1 MATVLIQAMAAS
13 AGMEDHRCCTGFGR
27 VRVSKRRRSVGL
39 QGVMV
44 AICLGLMAL
53 AMPAVA
59 DEGRDASGGAGIRAE
74 ALGLALP
81 LTAELSRSLGALEA
95 MVEADLPFLV
105 DQRLA
110 RASELREALND
121 RPLEAAGQA
130 EKLVAAWR
138 QELAYG
144 REIDSWRGLLV
155 GDDGREVDYLRLGR
169 VGLYFLT
176 PDGREGGVWS
186 RDEARWRSLEGPAL
200 AELRKGVAIARER
213 RAPELLALPVSIRP
227 GAPWLASTGSLPAW
241 PEVAQVPESEALLAL
256 AVRQVGELRDALN
269 DSWLMLGSELAL
281 PERPEEGA
289 SGAAAAAELLRH
301 LEAWTLESGHW
312 RRFEAPVAGGDGQ
325 IASRDAARVGD
336 LLLLGGGDLL
346 RPSGDDSARRLAV
359 VEGLDRDQRARLTA
373 AWAGGEALLLDP
385 TRGELLDALAR
396 QPSLM
401 ERFHQGGVV
410 GYVVVTLGVLGLLVA
425 LLQFLYLAAV
435 RWRLRRQLRDLDRLR
450 DDNPLGRV
458 LERFRA
464 LRHGLPPE
472 ALEARLDE
480 ALLAELP
487 RLERGQGLVKL
498 LAAVAPLLGLLG
510 TVTGMIVTFQAI
522 TVYGTGDPQLM
533 AGGISQA
540 LVTTVL
546 GLVTAVPLLF
556 AHTALTSRSRG
567 LVGLLEGNA
576 SAALAEHLEA
586 QPSPAAVP
594 EPGPREARLAHA

>member
-1 MATVLIQAMAAS
+1 MA
-13 AGMEDHRCCTGFGR
+13 
-27 VRVSKRRRSVGL
+27 
-39 QGVMV
+39 

-53 AMPAVA
+53 AMPAA
-59 DEGRDASGGAGIRAE
+59 AEEERESGGLRPE

-81 LTAELSRSLGALEA
+81 LAGELARSIAVLESLIA
-95 MVEADLPFLV
+95 ADLPFLL
-105 DQRLA
+105 DQRRA
-110 RASELREALND
+110 RVDELRRALD
-121 RPLEAAGQA
+121 DSPLESAGQA
-130 EKLVAAWR
+130 ERLLGAWR

-155 GDDGREVDYLRLGR
+155 GDDRREVDYLRLGR

-186 RDEARWRSLEGPAL
+186 REESRWEALEGSAL
-200 AELRKGVAIARER
+200 AELRKGIAIARER

-227 GAPWLASTGSLPAW
+227 DAPWLEQEASLPAL
-241 PEVAQVPESEALLAL
+241 PEEIQTPESDALMAL
-256 AVRQVGELRDALN
+256 AVRQAGELRDALGG
-269 DSWLMLGSELAL
+269 SRLRLGSELSL
-281 PERPEEGA
+281 PERPEE
-289 SGAAAAAELLRH
+289 SGSGGAAAAELLRQ
-301 LEAWTLESGHW
+301 LEAWTRESGRW
-312 RRFEAPVAGGDGQ
+312 RRFEAPVAGSDGR
-325 IASRDAARVGD
+325 IANRDAARVGD
-336 LLLLGGGDLL
+336 LLLFGGDALL
-346 RPSGDDSARRLAV
+346 RPGDDDSARRLAV
-359 VEGLDRDQRARLTA
+359 VEGLDSAQRARLA
-373 AWAGGEALLLDP
+373 HAWAGGDALLLDP
-385 TRGELLDALAR
+385 TGGQLLEALAR
-396 QPSLM
+396 QPSLE

-410 GYVVVTLGVLGLLVA
+410 GYVVVALGALGLLAA
-425 LLQFLYLAAV
+425 LLQLCYLAVV
-435 RWRLRRQLRDLDRLR
+435 RWRLRRQLRNLTRLR

-458 LERFRA
+458 LGRLGSLHR
-464 LRHGLPPE
+464 GLPPE

-522 TVYGTGDPQLM
+522 TVHGTGDPQLM

-546 GLVTAVPLLF
+546 GLITAVPLLF

-567 LVGLLEGNA
+567 LVGLLEGHA

-586 QPSPAAVP
+586 QALPSAGQEEVRRA
-594 EPGPREARLAHA
+594 LA

>member
-1 MATVLIQAMAAS
+1 M
-13 AGMEDHRCCTGFGR
+13 
-27 VRVSKRRRSVGL
+27 RVSNRRRSATL
-39 QGVMV
+39 QGVMA
-44 AICLGLMAL
+44 AICLSLVAL
-53 AMPAVA
+53 AMPAAAEEEGGSA
-59 DEGRDASGGAGIRAE
+59 DILPE

-81 LTAELSRSLGALEA
+81 LAAELSRSAKALEA
-95 MVEADLPFLV
+95 LVEADLPFLV

-121 RPLEAAGQA
+121 RPLEVADQA
-130 EKLVAAWR
+130 ERLVAAWR

-186 RDEARWRSLEGPAL
+186 RDEARWRSLEGSVL

-213 RAPELLALPVSIRP
+213 RAPELLALPLSIRP
-227 GAPWLASTGSLPAW
+227 DAPWRTREGALPAW
-241 PEVAQVPESEALLAL
+241 PEAAGDVESEALLAL
-256 AVRQVGELRDALN
+256 VSRQVGELRDGLN
-269 DSWLMLGSELAL
+269 DSRLLLGSELSL

-289 SGAAAAAELLRH
+289 AGGAAVTGLLRH
-301 LEAWTLESGHW
+301 LEALVRESGHW
-312 RRFEAPVAGGDGQ
+312 RRFEAPVAGVDGR
-325 IASRDAARVGD
+325 IASREVARVGD
-336 LLLLGGGDLL
+336 QLLFGGGDLL
-346 RPSGDDSARRLAV
+346 RPGGDASARRLAV
-359 VEGLDRDQRARLTA
+359 VEGLDREQQARLA
-373 AWAGGEALLLDP
+373 AGWEGGAPLLIDP
-385 TRGELLDALAR
+385 TGGRLLEALAR
-396 QPSLM
+396 QPSLQ

-410 GYVVVTLGVLGLLVA
+410 GYVVVALGALGLLVA
-425 LLQFLYLAAV
+425 LLQFLYLVVV

-458 LERFRA
+458 LGRFRT
-464 LRHGLPPE
+464 LRQGLPPE

-586 QPSPAAVP
+586 QPPQPAAGRSH
-594 EPGPREARLAHA
+594 EGARLAHA